1 MSDDPGSYDIVG
13 SVAIV
18 EIPEGADEK
27 LVAKKIMDN
36 YKNITTV
43 VKKQSAREGIY
54 RLRELKIIAGPKS
67 LETKHKENGM
77 TYKLDVGK
85 VYFSPREGGERQ
97 RIAQMTGNNETV
109 LVMFAGIGAYAIAI
123 TKKKPLSKVYAVE
136 INSDACDYMKTN
148 IRLNRVDQS
157 VYPMKGDV
165 RTVCRGMDE
174 KFDRVIMPSPSNAHE
189 FLDIAIKSLKK
200 GGWIHFYTISREGEE
215 DQAKELLANEAKK
228 LGRAAKNIGSRKVLP
243 YAPRMWKRCIEARV
257 F

>member
-1 MSDDPGSYDIVG
+1 MGGQPNSYDIIG
-13 SVAIV
+13 NIAII
-18 EIPEGADEK
+18 EMPEGVDEK
-27 LVAKKIMDN
+27 LVARSIMDN

-54 RLRELKIIAGPKS
+54 RLRELKIVAGPNN
-67 LETKHKENGM
+67 LETVHKEHGM
-77 TYKLDVGK
+77 IYKLDVGK
-85 VYFSPREGGERQ
+85 VYFSPREGEERQ

-148 IRLNRVDQS
+148 IRLNRVDQL

-165 RTVCRGMDE
+165 RAVCAGMDE

-189 FLDIAIKSLKK
+189 FLDVAIKSLKR
-200 GGWIHFYTISREGEE
+200 GGWIHFYTVSREGEE
-215 DQAKELLANEAKK
+215 DHAKHLLVKEAEK
-228 LGRAAKNIGSRKVLP
+228 LGRIAKNIGSRKVLP
-243 YAPRMWKRCIEARV
+243 YAPRMWKRCVEALIY
-257 F
+257 